1 MEHLLRGRV
10 SSEIAACGCRT
21 GPGRG
26 NFTPMTVLTNKRLS
40 RRSLLR
46 GAGAALGL
54 PLLEAMTPAR
64 AAAAES
70 KSPRR
75 VAFFYIPNGVVQDAW
90 HPAETGA
97 EFELPDSLQP
107 LAALRNEISL
117 FTGLDREFRGGT
129 GVHAQA
135 ACSWLTSSPPSEAL
149 DGAFPT
155 NITLDQ
161 VIAKEFASQ
170 TPLPSLE
177 LSTNNHTNS
186 RETKYFETI
195 SWLAP
200 GYAATPEKNPREVW
214 RRLFGKPNPKDK
226 ALLDLLLEDAKRLK
240 RELGATDQA
249 KLEEYLDSVRSVESR
264 IERATAAA
272 EKRGAPPLAQPDG
285 IPERRDDYIR
295 LMGDLMILAFQQD
308 ITRVSSLLVDP
319 ERWDTPR
326 IYHGVFDSPQNHHV
340 LTHTKGEEAKAK
352 LQKIDRF
359 HVEQF
364 AYLVGKLKT
373 TPEGENSLLD
383 SCAITL
389 GSGMGDGR
397 VHDYNNLPVVI
408 AGGLGGRLKTGLHWR
423 YADKR
428 PVADLWLALLRAL
441 EIERG
446 EFADS
451 REILSDVLA

>member
-1 MEHLLRGRV
+1 MN
-10 SSEIAACGCRT
+10 I
-21 GPGRG
+21 
-26 NFTPMTVLTNKRLS
+26 LTNRSLS
-40 RRSLLR
+40 RRRLLR

-54 PLLEAMTPAR
+54 PLLEAMIPTR
-64 AAAAES
+64 VAAAGQTR
-70 KSPRR
+70 PRR
-75 VAFFYIPNGVVQDAW
+75 VAFFYMPNGVVQDAW
-90 HPAETGA
+90 HPEKIGA
-97 EFELPDSLQP
+97 DFELPDSLQP
-107 LAALRNEISL
+107 LAGLRNDISL

-161 VIAKEFASQ
+161 VIARKFAKQ

-200 GYAATPEKNPREVW
+200 GYAATPEKDPREVW
-214 RRLFGKPNPKDK
+214 QRLFGKPNPKDK
-226 ALLDLLLEDAKRLK
+226 ALLDLVLEDAKRLR

-272 EKRGAPPLAQPDG
+272 EERGAPPMAQPEG
-285 IPERRDDYIR
+285 IPERRDDYLR

-308 ITRVSSLLVDP
+308 ITRVSTVLIDP

-326 IYHGVFDSPQNHHV
+326 MYHGVFDSPQNHHV
-340 LTHTKGEEAKAK
+340 LTHTKGDEAKEK

-364 AYLVGKLKT
+364 AYIVEKMKA
-373 TPEGENSLLD
+373 TPDGDGTLLD
-383 SCAITL
+383 SCAVTL

-408 AGGLGGRLKTGLHWR
+408 AGGLGGRLKTGQHWR
-423 YADKR
+423 YDRKR
-428 PVADLWLALLRAL
+428 PVADLWLAMLQAMDV
-441 EIERG
+441 ERG

-451 REILSDVLA
+451 GEALSDVLV